1 MRVLGAPYGYGDYCK
16 TWLAEHNAETQKDLD
31 AITAFG
37 KHATE
42 GSTQAAFL
50 LLRFCA
56 STKINYLLRTVPPPL
71 MAAAAER
78 HDFAVSRCLSS
89 LLNPAAAPILHA
101 VDTNLDGGDPRTLA
115 FFNNDRRWL
124 AAAQSCLPVVQGGL
138 GLGCARMTGDAAY
151 VAGWADYLRF
161 LNTYP
166 DLFPA
171 ANAALDPAS
180 LATSSLPAVV
190 ALQGA
195 WIDLDN
201 LFTRDSEDEP
211 GTQIRGE
218 LEMRQILGDQVSGV
232 DALHLA
238 RPKPQQALSKATCRA
253 MERAWMA
260 DVACTLKVR
269 GGCTGDG
276 KVIESRA

>member
-1 MRVLGAPYGYGDYCK
+1 MPSQEGSHQGCPLGGLLFILSVASIVERVKDLFDDVTIVGLADDYRFVGPVDAAMDAAAMYKTQVEAAGHVFQANKSWLFSRSTRTLRRAMEHPLAGDGTPQAMQVAGPRHSFLASTHGLRILGAPYGDDAWCK

-37 KHATE
+37 KHAAE

-71 MAAAAER
+71 MSAASEQ
-78 HDFAVSRCLSS
+78 HDLAVSRCLSS

-151 VAGWADYLRF
+151 VAGWAD
-161 LNTYP
+161 
-166 DLFPA
+166 
-171 ANAALDPAS
+171 
-180 LATSSLPAVV
+180 
-190 ALQGA
+190 
-195 WIDLDN
+195 
-201 LFTRDSEDEP
+201 
-211 GTQIRGE
+211 
-218 LEMRQILGDQVSGV
+218 
-232 DALHLA
+232 
-238 RPKPQQALSKATCRA
+238 
-253 MERAWMA
+253 
-260 DVACTLKVR
+260 
-269 GGCTGDG
+269 
-276 KVIESRA
+276 